1 MRERPRIKLTSKLM
15 FLALQ
20 RFPTARLPGQGKGTH
35 HLCPPGAGPH
45 LPATR
50 TAPPFPGK
58 RTFSVDALATEPRGL
73 RPRREWRKK
82 PSSAPS
88 HRGRGRER
96 AQQRPPPHL
105 PAPATRATTIAQ
117 QAPLPPAGVSSPR
130 PDPRPGRDRPT
141 RPGSAR
147 LSLPLLSHC
156 HCITFQPARHSRLP
170 AGKRKPPE
178 PLLPTVLP
186 PPTVTSPTNRPPHR
200 PQRREKGSYASS
212 EPRPDPCPSQH
223 AAPAEGR

>member
-141 RPGSAR
+141 RPGSA
-147 LSLPLLSHC
+147 LPTAPQSLPLHHLPTGTSLTTPGWETQTPGTTASHC
-156 HCITFQPARHSRLP
+156 PPAPYSHQPNQPPSASP
-170 AGKRKPPE
+170 AAAGEGLVR
-178 PLLPTVLP
+178 V
-186 PPTVTSPTNRPPHR
+186 
-200 PQRREKGSYASS
+200 QR
-212 EPRPDPCPSQH
+212 
-223 AAPAEGR
+223 AAA